1 MAIPTIEG
9 PEGEETL
16 AAPATEPPETTGGNG
31 PLGSIVGLAMALH
44 GWLSGKPLSN
54 RERARTVLLDGRNNW
69 AKYW

>member
-31 PLGSIVGLAMALH
+31 PLGRLAMALL

-54 RERARTVLLDGRNNW
+54 RDRARIVLLDGRNNW